1 MRPIKLTVRELDLI
15 TESIDHAIYQCF
27 QWINTG
33 SLPFDY
39 EVDDVSEKI
48 LQLSDLSEKIFDHVD
63 TLMEDKEAKS
73 ELPSNVLPFDK
84 EEK

>member
-15 TESIDHAIYQCF
+15 AESIDHAIYQCF

-48 LQLSDLSEKIFDHVD
+48 LQLSELGEKIFTHADI
-63 TLMEDKEAKS
+63 LMEDEAAES

>member
-1 MRPIKLTVRELDLI
+1 MRPIKLTVKELDLI
-15 TESIDHAIYQCF
+15 AESIDHAIYQCF

-39 EVDDVSEKI
+39 EMEDVSEQV
-48 LQLSDLSEKIFDHVD
+48 LQLSDLSERIFTHLETVI
-63 TLMEDKEAKS
+63 EDEAAKS

>member
-1 MRPIKLTVRELDLI
+1 MSPIKLTVRELDLI
-15 TESIDHAIYQCF
+15 AESIDHAIYQCF

>member
-1 MRPIKLTVRELDLI
+1 MRPIKLTVYELDLI

-73 ELPSNVLPFDK
+73 VLPSNVLPFDK

>member
-15 TESIDHAIYQCF
+15 AESIDHAIYQCF

>member
-1 MRPIKLTVRELDLI
+1 MRPIKLTVKELDLI
-15 TESIDHAIYQCF
+15 AESIDHAIYQCF

-39 EVDDVSEKI
+39 EMEDVSEKV
-48 LQLSDLSEKIFDHVD
+48 LQLSDLSERIFTHLETVI
-63 TLMEDKEAKS
+63 EDEAAKS